1 MTDPFLYFEGKK
13 IPFTQGMSVAAVLLR
28 AGEVVFR
35 ETQVGKKPR
44 GPFCMMGACFD
55 CLLVID
61 GRPNRQGCMTPAQ
74 EGMKVSRQSS
84 ETLLGD
90 G

>member
-1 MTDPFLYFEGKK
+1 
-13 IPFTQGMSVAAVLLR
+13 
-28 AGEVVFR
+28 
-35 ETQVGKKPR
+35 
-44 GPFCMMGACFD
+44 
-55 CLLVID
+55 VID

-74 EGMKVSRQSS
+74 KGMKVSRQSS